1 MRDIETGVKFI
12 RLSTGEDLVSEV
24 LEVNTEDNQHYV
36 LINPLKILY
45 MTGNKPGILSIS
57 LMQWIFH
64 RVCDVQ
70 EFTIYPTEVV
80 TMATPSSSL
89 IEYYQD
95 SIEQF
100 ESNIEKQKKNTE
112 FGSEDPEN
120 DLDLLEKIQDYLKLN
135 SKRIL
140 H

>member
-1 MRDIETGVKFI
+1 MEMDNGVRFI
-12 RLSTGEDLVSEV
+12 RLSTGEDLVSQV
-24 LEVNTEDNQHYV
+24 LEVNTEDNQHYL

-64 RVCDVQ
+64 RVCDAQ

-80 TMATPSSSL
+80 TMAVPSSSL

-95 SIEQF
+95 SVEQF
-100 ESNIEKQKKNTE
+100 ESNREKQKKNTE

-120 DLDLLEKIQDYLKLN
+120 ELDLLDKIQEYLKVN
-135 SKRIL
+135 NKRIL

>member
-1 MRDIETGVKFI
+1 MDDIDSGVKFI

-24 LEVNTEDNQHYV
+24 VEVKSEDNQHYV

-80 TMATPSSSL
+80 TMANPSSNL
-89 IEYYQD
+89 IEYYYD

-100 ESNIEKQKKNTE
+100 EANLEKQKKNTE
-112 FGSEDPEN
+112 FGSDEAD
-120 DLDLLEKIQDYLKLN
+120 DIDLLEKIQDYLKTN
-135 SKRIL
+135 HKRIL

>member
-1 MRDIETGVKFI
+1 MEMDNGVKFI
-12 RLSTGEDLVSEV
+12 RLSTGEDLVSQV

-80 TMATPSSSL
+80 TMAIPSSNL

-95 SIEQF
+95 SVEQF
-100 ESNIEKQKKNTE
+100 EANQEKQKKNTE

-120 DLDLLEKIQDYLKLN
+120 ELDLLDKIQEYLKVN
-135 SKRIL
+135 NKRIL